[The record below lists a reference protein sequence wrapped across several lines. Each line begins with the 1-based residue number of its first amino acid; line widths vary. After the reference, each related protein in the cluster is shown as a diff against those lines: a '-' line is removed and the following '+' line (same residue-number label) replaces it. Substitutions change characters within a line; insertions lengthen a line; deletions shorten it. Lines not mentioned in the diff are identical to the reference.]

1 MQLKDKEY
9 KRSEAITLITPAERK
24 EENKMKKLT
33 RYEIENTVSGIMSD
47 YEYGDCYPDEVLE
60 LENRAEIER
69 MNQEEI
75 EEELKQLINDM
86 GLEEK

>member
-1 MQLKDKEY
+1 ME
-9 KRSEAITLITPAERK
+9 
-24 EENKMKKLT
+24 KLT
-33 RYEIENTVSGIMSD
+33 RYEIEYVVNAIMSD

-75 EEELKQLINDM
+75 EKELNELIN
-86 GLEEK
+86 

>member
-1 MQLKDKEY
+1 
-9 KRSEAITLITPAERK
+9 
-24 EENKMKKLT
+24 MKKLT

-47 YEYGDCYPDEVLE
+47 YDYGDCYQDEVLE

>member
-1 MQLKDKEY
+1 M
-9 KRSEAITLITPAERK
+9 
-24 EENKMKKLT
+24 T

-75 EEELKQLINDM
+75 EE
-86 GLEEK
+86 

>member
-1 MQLKDKEY
+1 
-9 KRSEAITLITPAERK
+9 
-24 EENKMKKLT
+24 MKKLT

-60 LENRAEIER
+60 LENRADVENMTR
-69 MNQEEI
+69 EEI

>member
-1 MQLKDKEY
+1 
-9 KRSEAITLITPAERK
+9 
-24 EENKMKKLT
+24 MKKLT

-60 LENRAEIER
+60 LENRAEVENMTR
-69 MNQEEI
+69 EEI

-86 GLEEK
+86 GLEENE

>member
-1 MQLKDKEY
+1 ME
-9 KRSEAITLITPAERK
+9 
-24 EENKMKKLT
+24 KLT
-33 RYEIENTVSGIMSD
+33 RYEIEYVVNAIMSD

-75 EEELKQLINDM
+75 EEELNELINDL
-86 GLEEK
+86 GLEENE

>member
-1 MQLKDKEY
+1 
-9 KRSEAITLITPAERK
+9 
-24 EENKMKKLT
+24 MKKLT

-47 YEYGDCYPDEVLE
+47 YEYGDCYPDEIME
-60 LENRAEIER
+60 LENRAEVENMTR
-69 MNQEEI
+69 EEI

>member
-1 MQLKDKEY
+1 
-9 KRSEAITLITPAERK
+9 
-24 EENKMKKLT
+24 MKKLT

-60 LENRAEIER
+60 LENIAEVENMTR
-69 MNQEEI
+69 EEI
-75 EEELKQLINDM
+75 EKELNELINDL